1 MFVGRNFD
9 ELNIVVSSYV
19 WEKINIGYIQGM
31 CDLCAPLLVIMD
43 DGNTYLKIS
52 SFKIIVQT
60 IFIDLS
66 EYFFKVP
73 FNGTNF

>member
-9 ELNIVVSSYV
+9 ELNIVVFSYV

-43 DGNTYLKIS
+43 DGEK
-52 SFKIIVQT
+52 
-60 IFIDLS
+60 
-66 EYFFKVP
+66 
-73 FNGTNF
+73 